1 MSDPVLANRKIS
13 PTPLGA
19 TAQAGKPVESSFG
32 AYLSA
37 RKELFAIEA
46 KELAGRLRIRGA
58 GVVAIG
64 VLVVSTYALL
74 IAGLIGWLAALSG
87 PNGLAWYSIALII
100 AGIQLILAVI
110 IGFLVTRPM
119 PPAFPFTRKEL
130 QLDSSWLQSLKTRV
144 KKP

>member
-1 MSDPVLANRKIS
+1 MSDPVLAKRKIN
-13 PTPLGA
+13 PAPLVGA
-19 TAQAGKPVESSFG
+19 AKAGKPVESSFG

-37 RKELFAIEA
+37 RGELFAIEA
-46 KELAGRLRIRGA
+46 KELAGRLGIRGA

-74 IAGLIGWLAALSG
+74 MAGLIGWLAALSG
-87 PNGLAWYSIALII
+87 PNGLAWYAITLIL
-100 AGIQLILAVI
+100 AGIQLILAII